1 LDGSEAVGDSW
12 AGDPLARHCGVGG
25 DPDGLWV
32 NAGLDQ
38 LILVKLNVAIVVGTL
53 WDVLGVCA
61 FAVTAVVS
69 NVEDGTQGTPVL
81 SGSAGD
87 ADEVLSAVSWVGVL
101 GEDPGPGLG
110 ADKLAIILSFGCLLL
125 LALPHL
131 VSPFAH
137 AVSGVEG
144 QTGGAAV
151 SVSQPV
157 SAVVESGA
165 VIFGREC
172 SIEPRAVG
180 SRDGRLQL
188 RTVPALDVVGVLA
201 VFCGEG
207 RVGVVESQAV
217 SAQLL
222 FGYALQTL
230 PVAVAAVEV
239 RVVALELI
247 GAAEVVYKL
256 AG

>member
-12 AGDPLARHCGVGG
+12 AGDPLAGHCGVGG
-25 DPDGLWV
+25 NTDGLWV

-38 LILVKLNVAIVVGTL
+38 LVLVKLNVPVVVGTL
-53 WDVLGVCA
+53 WNILGVCA
-61 FAVTAVVS
+61 FAVITVFS
-69 NVEDGTQGTPVL
+69 NVEDGPQGTPVL

-87 ADEVLSAVSWVGVL
+87 AHKILSAVSWVSVL
-101 GEDPGPGLG
+101 GEDSGPGLR
-110 ADKLAIILSFGCLLL
+110 ADKLAIVLSFGCLLL

-137 AVSGVEG
+137 AVCGVEG

-157 SAVVESGA
+157 SAVVEGGA
-165 VIFGREC
+165 IVFGREG
-172 SIEPRAVG
+172 SVEPRAVG

-188 RTVPALDVVGVLA
+188 RAVPTLDVVGVLA
-201 VFCGEG
+201 VFSGES
-207 RVGVVESQAV
+207 RVRVVKSQAV

-256 AG
+256 AS